1 MVRDVSAIDSAVDTA
16 LRRADEFFMGISQV
30 HKTADVL
37 AERFNA
43 DQIDYAIAG
52 ALALNVHGV
61 QRMTEDVDVLIN
73 RKDLKRFKQHWLG
86 RGYTEVQ
93 PGGKSIRDAETK
105 VRIDFLI
112 AGDFPGDGRPK
123 PISFPDPKVSR
134 VEGKRFSVLSLPA
147 LMELKIASGMT
158 AKDRPGDLQDV
169 IRLVRARSLPRDFEQ
184 QLHPYVRAKFLE
196 LWDTAQAPSE
206 DY

>member
-1 MVRDVSAIDSAVDTA
+1 
-16 LRRADEFFMGISQV
+16 MGISQV
-30 HKTADVL
+30 HKTASVL
-37 AERFNA
+37 AERLNA

-61 QRMTEDVDVLIN
+61 QRMTEDVGVIIS
-73 RKDLKRFKQHWLG
+73 RKDLRRFKNHWLG
-86 RGYTEVQ
+86 RGYIEVR
-93 PGGKSIRDAETK
+93 PGGKSIRDAETN

-123 PISFPDPKVSR
+123 PVSFPDPKASR
-134 VEGKRFSVLSLPA
+134 VQGDRFSVLSLPM
-147 LMELKIASGMT
+147 LIELKIASGMT

-169 IRLVRARSLPRDFEQ
+169 IRLVRARNLPRDFQ
-184 QLHPYVRAKFLE
+184 QELNPYVRAKFLE
-196 LWDTAQAPSE
+196 LWDAAQAASD